1 MCYTNRAI
9 YNDEENSGN
18 GSFSAARRALQNTGG
33 SNMSTKIIASDY
45 DGTLCRDEG
54 ITEHDKAAIARWQT
68 AGNLFGLVTGRNIH
82 DALAVTRDP
91 SCGIRFDF
99 VICCSGS
106 IVLDRDGHIIYDGA
120 GEIPCLDRLADD
132 FLSYDPMW
140 LGLCRGEKRYA
151 LPVGQDSEH
160 SEGETAPDGRLFLP
174 REEFDK
180 LRSFNVIQ
188 SAYPTVELAAEV
200 TRTLEQRYGEWIH
213 ICANSFYLDTV
224 PRGGGKSTGIRA
236 LADKLGIA
244 EDDIISA
251 GDNLNDIDMLTDFRS
266 FAISTGHANAKA
278 AADFT
283 VDDIAAIVDAEI

>member
-9 YNDEENSGN
+9 YNYNDEENSGN

-120 GEIPCLDRLADD
+120 GESRPSRRRFSLIRSDVARSMQRRKA
-132 FLSYDPMW
+132 
-140 LGLCRGEKRYA
+140 LCSSRRAGQRAQRGRDCTGRKAVSPARGIRQA
-151 LPVGQDSEH
+151 AQLQRH
-160 SEGETAPDGRLFLP
+160 SERL
-174 REEFDK
+174 
-180 LRSFNVIQ
+180 SH
-188 SAYPTVELAAEV
+188 S
-200 TRTLEQRYGEWIH
+200 
-213 ICANSFYLDTV
+213 
-224 PRGGGKSTGIRA
+224 
-236 LADKLGIA
+236 
-244 EDDIISA
+244 
-251 GDNLNDIDMLTDFRS
+251 
-266 FAISTGHANAKA
+266 
-278 AADFT
+278 
-283 VDDIAAIVDAEI
+283 

>member
-1 MCYTNRAI
+1 
-9 YNDEENSGN
+9 
-18 GSFSAARRALQNTGG
+18 
-33 SNMSTKIIASDY
+33 MSTKIIASDY

-180 LRSFNVIQ
+180 LHSFNVIE
-188 SAYPTVELAAEV
+188 SA
-200 TRTLEQRYGEWIH
+200 
-213 ICANSFYLDTV
+213 
-224 PRGGGKSTGIRA
+224 
-236 LADKLGIA
+236 
-244 EDDIISA
+244 
-251 GDNLNDIDMLTDFRS
+251 
-266 FAISTGHANAKA
+266 
-278 AADFT
+278 
-283 VDDIAAIVDAEI
+283 